1 MWFSALGLTAVTI
14 VAGCDG
20 RPESAD
26 ARATMSGGSR
36 PTLATAAVH
45 DHGARGPAEVAR
57 LMNELHRKGDYDGIA
72 AFITPDRR
80 DAMMTLLRA
89 IDGVFAADER
99 LRAAAIERYGGPHAV
114 AWDLSVLRN
123 NLGLFSA
130 DTHVINQSFAGDRGM
145 VTLQE
150 GNHVPL
156 VRAPFVYVDGQ
167 WLYEPELPPNAV
179 AGELVKLAAVLGDIR
194 AAVEKGEDFGPYLE
208 SFHGKMVP
216 QMRAVVMAKDEVNIR
231 VTASQDEE

>member
-1 MWFSALGLTAVTI
+1 MTAATI
-14 VAGCDG
+14 LAGCDG
-20 RPESAD
+20 RPASAD
-26 ARATMSGGSR
+26 ARATTASGTR
-36 PTLATAAVH
+36 PSVATAAVH
-45 DHGARGPAEVAR
+45 DHVARGPAEVAR
-57 LMNELHRKGDYDGIA
+57 LLNELHRKGDYDGIA

-80 DAMMTLLRA
+80 DGMMTLLRA
-89 IDGVFAADER
+89 IDGVFAADGR

-130 DTHVINQSFAGDRGM
+130 QTNVINQSFAGDRGM

-156 VRAPFVYVDGQ
+156 VRAPFVCREGR
-167 WLYEPELPPNAV
+167 WLYEPELPSGAV
-179 AGELVKLAAVLGDIR
+179 AKELVKLAGVIGDIR
-194 AAVEKGEDFGPYLE
+194 AAVEAGEDFGPYLE

-216 QMRAVVMAKDEVNIR
+216 QMRAVVMAKDEADVR
-231 VTASQDEE
+231 VTAAQDEE